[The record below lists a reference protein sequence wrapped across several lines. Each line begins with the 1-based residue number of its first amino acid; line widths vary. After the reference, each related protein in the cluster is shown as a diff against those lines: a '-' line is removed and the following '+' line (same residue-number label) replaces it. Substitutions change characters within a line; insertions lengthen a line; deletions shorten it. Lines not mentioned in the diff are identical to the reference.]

1 MTSKLLINYSYSEKA
16 IRHED
21 YDYIYLSPHLDDVA
35 FSCAGTICTSIA
47 QGFRIL
53 VVTLFAAD
61 PQPPF
66 PPLAQAY
73 HQLWQ
78 VSEGI
83 SPYQTRKAEDKEAMS
98 ALGVDYLWL
107 NWLEVIY
114 RIPDLSDLSDIN
126 AFRTDFQHDPIFL
139 TLCQWLVDLHS
150 AYPNATLVVPL
161 SIGGHRDHRL
171 LFQAALCVLDHAAL
185 LFFEDF
191 PYVAYQPEELTEVVK
206 LHNLMSLDRDISHCL
221 KHRIQV
227 AGLYQSQLS
236 TLFFPP
242 SSYQD
247 MIRAYTRIGE
257 QGHCVERYWR
267 FPQQ

>member
-1 MTSKLLINYSYSEKA
+1 MTSKLLSNYSYSEEVIK
-16 IRHED
+16 HGE

-35 FSCAGTICTSIA
+35 FSCAGTICTHIA

-78 VSEGI
+78 VSEGV
-83 SPYQTRKAEDKEAMS
+83 SPYQIRKAEDKEAML

-114 RIPDLSDLSDIN
+114 RISDLTDLSDIN
-126 AFRTDFQHDPIFL
+126 ALQTDFHHDPVFPM
-139 TLCQWLVDLHS
+139 LCQWLADLH
-150 AYPNATLVVPL
+150 ATYPDATIVVPL
-161 SIGGHRDHRL
+161 GIGGHRDHCV
-171 LFQAALCVLDHAAL
+171 LFQAALNVLEHSSL

-191 PYVAYQPEELTEVVK
+191 PYVAYQPEEITELVK
-206 LHNLMSLDRDISHCL
+206 LHNLVPVEIDISQCL
-221 KHRIQV
+221 EQRIHV
-227 AGLYQSQLS
+227 AGLYQSQHAM
-236 TLFFPP
+236 LFFPP

-247 MIRAYTRIGE
+247 MIRAYAQMGE
-257 QGHCVERYWR
+257 QDSFMERYWR
-267 FPQQ
+267 FSE